1 MPHLSI
7 LDILR
12 VSARRGQFCLLWD
25 LKLGILKLFRDMLN
39 IVFKTVNKKINLKN
53 TSRRLKKTCQS
64 MDCLQVNSLY
74 EDRI

>member
-12 VSARRGQFCLLWD
+12 VSARRGQFYLLWD

-39 IVFKTVNKKINLKN
+39 IVFKTVNKI
-53 TSRRLKKTCQS
+53 
-64 MDCLQVNSLY
+64 
-74 EDRI
+74 